1 MLSSAALMKPMA
13 ASIFTKAHPIRFVNT
28 NLLSQRYLSQK
39 TIATSTQ
46 INGVIKTAQRCPL
59 SRTNLS
65 QKTSRLHHRAS
76 TCNSVRTILINQR
89 TMMTG
94 REKTPPKLGMWQ
106 RWIAPREMP
115 PRQTLRW
122 YGEMVL
128 LCTVFAITGS
138 SSLVLVRPA
147 VSKGLGLQ
155 GSMKDGPWSY
165 RICSLVIMTPIYT
178 VLLVAVGTVF
188 GRHAYFRHFAVK
200 MISRF
205 GIPPEMLDQG
215 FHRTSKTFRKW

>member
-1 MLSSAALMKPMA
+1 MISSALLMKPMA
-13 ASIFTKAHPIRFVNT
+13 TSLFTKPNSIRFVNS
-28 NLLSQRYLSQK
+28 NLQSLRYHSQK
-39 TIATSTQ
+39 TRTTSPQRTS
-46 INGVIKTAQRCPL
+46 IIITARRCPL
-59 SRTNLS
+59 SGTSFSKN
-65 QKTSRLHHRAS
+65 TSRLQPQPS
-76 TCNSVRTILINQR
+76 PCNTTRTQLISQR

-94 REKTPPKLGMWQ
+94 CEKPSPKLGPWQ
-106 RWIAPREMP
+106 RWIAPRVMP
-115 PRQTLRW
+115 ERNTPRW

-155 GSMKDGPWSY
+155 GSMKEGPWSY
-165 RICSLVIMTPIYT
+165 RICSLVVMTPIYT
-178 VLLVAVGTVF
+178 VLLVAVGTAF

-215 FHRTSKTFRKW
+215 FLQASKTFRKW